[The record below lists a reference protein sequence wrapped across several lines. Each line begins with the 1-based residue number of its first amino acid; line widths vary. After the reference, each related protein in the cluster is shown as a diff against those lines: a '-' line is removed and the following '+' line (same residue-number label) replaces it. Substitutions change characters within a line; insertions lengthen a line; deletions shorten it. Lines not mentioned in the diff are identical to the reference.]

1 MMNLQEMRKLDASGL
16 QNELNALLKAHMGLR
31 MQKATQQ
38 LQNTSQLMKVRRD
51 IARVR
56 TLISQQTTQ
65 ES

>member
-1 MMNLQEMRKLDASGL
+1 MNLEELRKLDVSGL
-16 QNELNALLKAHMGLR
+16 RNELNALLKAHMGLR

-38 LQNTSQLMKVRRD
+38 LQNTSELMKVRRD

-56 TLISQQTTQ
+56 TLIRQQATQ

>member
-1 MMNLQEMRKLDASGL
+1 MNLQDMRKLDQAGL

-38 LQNTSQLMKVRRD
+38 LQNTSQLLKVRRD

-56 TLISQQTTQ
+56 TLLRQNATQ
-65 ES
+65 E

>member
-1 MMNLQEMRKLDASGL
+1 MTLEEMRNLDQTGL

-38 LQNTSQLMKVRRD
+38 LQNTSQLQKVRRD

-56 TLISQQTTQ
+56 TVLRQKQ
-65 ES
+65 EA

>member
-1 MMNLQEMRKLDASGL
+1 MRKLDASGL

-56 TLISQQTTQ
+56 TLIRQQTTQ

>member
-1 MMNLQEMRKLDASGL
+1 MNLEEMRKLDAAGL

-51 IARVR
+51 IARIR
-56 TLISQQTTQ
+56 TLIRQNTTQ

>member
-1 MMNLQEMRKLDASGL
+1 MNLQEMRKLDASGL

>member
-1 MMNLQEMRKLDASGL
+1 MNVEDMRKLDASGL
-16 QNELNALLKAHMGLR
+16 QSELNALLKAHMGLR

-56 TLISQQTTQ
+56 TLIRQHTTQ

>member
-1 MMNLQEMRKLDASGL
+1 MNLQEMRKLDASGL

-56 TLISQQTTQ
+56 TLIGQQTTQ